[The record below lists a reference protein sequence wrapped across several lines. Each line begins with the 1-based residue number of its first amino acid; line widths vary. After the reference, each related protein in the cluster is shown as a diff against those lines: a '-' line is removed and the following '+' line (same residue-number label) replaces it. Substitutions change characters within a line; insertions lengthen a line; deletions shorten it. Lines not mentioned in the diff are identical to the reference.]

1 MASSRTAAAGGL
13 AAIVRQIPPREAGS
27 GRVHV
32 IIDTPTGSRNKYKL
46 DGTRGLLRLSRI
58 LPEGSTFPYDFGSI
72 PGTCAEDGDAL
83 DVLVLHL
90 PPAFPGCLITV
101 RLIGMLRAEQHE
113 AGRLVRNDRLIGVPE
128 TSVNPA
134 PLRELRAVP
143 KEQLRAIEH
152 FFSSYNAYQGR
163 RFRII
168 GRDGSRRAAEA
179 LQRAIRAYQRSTSP

>member
-1 MASSRTAAAGGL
+1 MASQQTAASAGL
-13 AAIVRQIPPREAGS
+13 PAIVRRISPREAHS

-32 IIDTPTGSRNKYKL
+32 IIETPAGSRNKYKL
-46 DGTRGLLRLSRI
+46 DDANGLLRLSRI
-58 LPEGSTFPYDFGSI
+58 LPEGSSFPYNFGSV
-72 PGTCAEDGDAL
+72 PGTCAADGDAL

-113 AGRLVRNDRLIGVPE
+113 GGRLLRNDRLIGVPE

-134 PLRELRAVP
+134 PLRELNAVP

-152 FFSSYNAYQGR
+152 FFASYNAYQGR
-163 RFRII
+163 RFRIT
-168 GRDGSRRAAEA
+168 GRDGSRRAAQA
-179 LQRAIRAYQRSTSP
+179 LQRAINAYQRSTSP

>member
-1 MASSRTAAAGGL
+1 VAAKQTAAGGGL
-13 AAIVRQIPPREAGS
+13 PAIVRRISPREADS

-32 IIDTPTGSRNKYKL
+32 IIDTPAGSRNKYKL
-46 DGTRGLLRLSRI
+46 DDANGLLRLSRI
-58 LPEGSTFPYDFGSI
+58 LPAGSSFPYNFGAI
-72 PGTCAEDGDAL
+72 PGTCAADGDAL

-101 RLIGMLRAEQHE
+101 RLIGMLRAEQYE
-113 AGRLVRNDRLIGVPE
+113 GGKLLRNDRLIGVPE

-152 FFSSYNAYQGR
+152 FFASYNAYQGR
-163 RFRII
+163 RFRIL
-168 GRDGSRRAAEA
+168 GRDGPRRAVQA
-179 LQRAIRAYQRSTSP
+179 LQRAILAYQRSVAS